1 MSATERIPTGWT
13 AHNVR
18 LPDGR
23 YTVGADVPL
32 DPRLAWMLET
42 IRLHASKPFD
52 ELRVLDLACLEGLF
66 AIECALH
73 GAQAV
78 GIEGRSEN
86 LDRAQ
91 YAADQLGLANISLV
105 QDDVQNLSEERYGC
119 FDVVLAFG
127 IVYHL
132 DAPDVFRFLDQVAS
146 VCDGVALIDTH
157 TSLTGR
163 VETSHGGHVYRG
175 HWYSEGARTHPWAS
189 LDNQRSFWLTLPSLV
204 NHLERAGFSWISQQ
218 RVPRNLVADRVW
230 LTCAKRVT
238 ADVRTVPGCDVR
250 QLPLDEP
257 NPPVDLASIRQLGAA
272 LASKPGRLMHRRWR
286 RRLSETFRRRI

>member
-1 MSATERIPTGWT
+1 VRPNAYRPAGR
-13 AHNVR
+13 HNIR

-23 YTVGADVPL
+23 YTVGADAPS

-105 QDDVQNLSEERYGC
+105 QDDSGR
-119 FDVVLAFG
+119 
-127 IVYHL
+127 
-132 DAPDVFRFLDQVAS
+132 
-146 VCDGVALIDTH
+146 GVIPAQRAKKA
-157 TSLTGR
+157 TGR
-163 VETSHGGHVYRG
+163 GGKRG
-175 HWYSEGARTHPWAS
+175 
-189 LDNQRSFWLTLPSLV
+189 N
-204 NHLERAGFSWISQQ
+204 ERACS
-218 RVPRNLVADRVW
+218 
-230 LTCAKRVT
+230 
-238 ADVRTVPGCDVR
+238 
-250 QLPLDEP
+250 
-257 NPPVDLASIRQLGAA
+257 
-272 LASKPGRLMHRRWR
+272 GRHSL
-286 RRLSETFRRRI
+286 